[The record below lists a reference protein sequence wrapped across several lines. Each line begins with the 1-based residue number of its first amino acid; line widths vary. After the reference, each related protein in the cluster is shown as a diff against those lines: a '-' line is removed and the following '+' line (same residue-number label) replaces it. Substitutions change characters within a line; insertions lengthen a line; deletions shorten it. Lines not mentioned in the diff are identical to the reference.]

1 MTNRTGAHIAWSQV
15 ASVAAAETRLVLRA
29 APGVIRHLAPI
40 AAWAAVSIIMGV
52 VVGFAAVALPPL
64 AAFGIVAVVALVL
77 LWAMPDLPLVYPAL
91 IRKTYFIMLV
101 ADLCIPFYYTVQV
114 SGLPWISARRLAT
127 FSLIVPFLLAIAS
140 SPKVRRE
147 IMERLRP
154 SWLIVACALGYLVM
168 ASVSI
173 LTSTLPEASL
183 TALVDCILSWY
194 LPFFATI
201 YVIKNKDDAI
211 FAHESTLLL
220 CVI

>member
-15 ASVAAAETRLVLRA
+15 ASVAAAETRLALRA

-64 AAFGIVAVVALVL
+64 VAFGIVAVVALVL
-77 LWAMPDLPLVYPAL
+77 LWVMPEVPLVYPAL

-101 ADLCIPFYYTVQV
+101 VDLCVPFYYTVQV

-127 FSLIVPFLLAIAS
+127 FCLIVPFFLAIS
-140 SPKVRRE
+140 SSSEVRRE
-147 IMERLRP
+147 IVDRLRP

-173 LTSTLPEASL
+173 FTSTRPEVSM
-183 TALVDCILSWY
+183 TDLV
-194 LPFFATI
+194 
-201 YVIKNKDDAI
+201 
-211 FAHESTLLL
+211 
-220 CVI
+220 